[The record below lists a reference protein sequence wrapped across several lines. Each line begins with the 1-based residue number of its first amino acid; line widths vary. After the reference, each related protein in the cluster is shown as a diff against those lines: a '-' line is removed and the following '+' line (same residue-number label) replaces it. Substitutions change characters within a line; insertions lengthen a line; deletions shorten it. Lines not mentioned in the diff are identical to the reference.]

1 MVERI
6 AIGLLMLV
14 LTSSIHASAMMLAI
28 HTIRWV
34 HAPQKW
40 HVYRVSLVVIIMS
53 LAGFLESIAWAVT
66 YLVVGALETVDT
78 AIYFAIVTY
87 TTLGYGDVVLE
98 GPWHLLAAFS
108 SINGIIMFGWSTAIV
123 LAAVQNI
130 YFPHGIVASHDKSD
144 RHD

>member
-1 MVERI
+1 MVEKF
-6 AIGLLMLV
+6 AVGVLLLV
-14 LTSSIHASAMMLAI
+14 VTSSIHAGAMILAI
-28 HTIRWV
+28 KTIAWT
-34 HAPQKW
+34 HAPRSW

-53 LAGFLESIAWAVT
+53 LAGFLEAISWAMT
-66 YLVVGALETVDT
+66 YLLMGAIEGLEK

-87 TTLGYGDVVLE
+87 TTLGYGDITLD
-98 GPWHLLAAFS
+98 PQWQLLSAFS

-144 RHD
+144 HHE

>member
-1 MVERI
+1 
-6 AIGLLMLV
+6 MLFV
-14 LTSSIHASAMMLAI
+14 TSAIHAGAMMLAI
-28 HTIRWV
+28 RTIRWV
-34 HAPQKW
+34 HAPKKW
-40 HVYRVSLVVIIMS
+40 HTYRVSLVVIIMS
-53 LAGFLESIAWAVT
+53 LAGFVESVVWAVT
-66 YLVVGALETVDT
+66 YLVLGAIEGLEN

-98 GPWHLLAAFS
+98 QQWQLLAAFS

-130 YFPHGIVASHDKSD
+130 YFPSGLAARHKNSD